1 MSTKGFTKGK
11 LYRFLDYVLRL
22 VLLNFCVVVPSF
34 IALIIYSLFSKD
46 TDSIWFYFTLVPVL
60 LWLFPSITA
69 VTDVIRQYEDNLTTT
84 IFKDFFVSLKKNY
97 IKSFIIGIIIYILV
111 ILLYNSLNFFYVNQG
126 KGVGY
131 IIGLFLTF
139 SFVLIALFVIIHL
152 PLALAYFS
160 DLKVIQYVKL
170 ALMLAFRDIGKTI
183 LMILASIV
191 IIILSLLSYYVM
203 FIIGI
208 SLIIYCM
215 VKLSFKQYI
224 KIYRKVEEKNDEEN

>member
-46 TDSIWFYFTLVPVL
+46 TDSIWFYLTLVPAL

-84 IFKDFFVSLKKNY
+84 IFKDFLISLKKNY

-111 ILLYNSLNFFYVNQG
+111 ILFYNSLSFFYVNQG
-126 KGVGY
+126 KGAGY

-139 SFVLIALFVIIHL
+139 SFVLVTLFVIIHL
-152 PLALAYFS
+152 PLVLAYFS
-160 DLKVIQYVKL
+160 DLKVTEYIKL
-170 ALMLAFRDIGKTI
+170 ALMLAFRDIGTTI
-183 LMILASIV
+183 LMIIASVV

-208 SLIIYCM
+208 SLMIYCI

-224 KIYRKVEEKNDEEN
+224 KIYRKVEEKKR